1 MNWKISGFLLGTLL
15 LSAGLWIFGSAVK
28 TGATLE
34 QSSLDLAKIKLPA
47 GFHIEIFASNVKNA
61 RSLALAPSG
70 TVFVGTREA
79 GNVYAITD
87 ANQDYKADQVIVLAR
102 GLDMPNGVA
111 FRQGSL
117 YVAEVDKIWRYDN
130 IEKLLTSP
138 NKPVLI
144 TDQYPDKSHH
154 GWKFISFGPDG
165 KLYVPVGA
173 PCNICESSDE
183 IFGTITRIN
192 PDGSGRQIVARGV
205 RNTVGF
211 TWSPTD
217 QALWFTD
224 NGGDNLGDDLPAC
237 EVNRAPQAGL
247 HFGYPY
253 CHQGDYPDPGLGKKK
268 PCSSFIPPARKL
280 GAHVAPLGIEF
291 YTGTQFPQVYHGQL
305 FVAEHG
311 SWNRSKKIGY
321 RVSVLK
327 VNDKQ
332 QVTSYEPFATGWLQ
346 GERDWGRPVDI
357 EWLPDGSMLL
367 SDDEADVI
375 YRIYYRR

>member
-1 MNWKISGFLLGTLL
+1 MNRKITGLWLSTLL
-15 LSAGLWIFGSAVK
+15 LIGGIATFGSVGKPETANQN
-28 TGATLE
+28 TA
-34 QSSLDLAKIKLPA
+34 DLAKIKLPV

-79 GNVYAITD
+79 GNVYAVTD
-87 ANQDYKADQVIVLAR
+87 ANRDYKADQVIVLAR

-130 IEKLLTSP
+130 IEKLLSSP

-144 TDQYPDKSHH
+144 TDQYPNKSHH

-173 PCNICESSDE
+173 PCNICESADE

-192 PDGSGRQIVARGV
+192 PDGSGREIVARGV

-211 TWSPTD
+211 TWSPKD

-253 CHQGDYPDPGLGKKK
+253 CHQGDYPDPNLGKKH
-268 PCSSFIPPARKL
+268 PCTSFTPPARKL

-291 YTGTQFPQVYHGQL
+291 YTGVQFPPVYQGQL

-327 VNDKQ
+327 INDKQ
-332 QVTSYEPFATGWLQ
+332 QVTSYEPFAYGWLQ

-375 YRIYYRR
+375 YRIYYRK